1 MAGPR
6 RADPR
11 PLAREAETV
20 PLTAGP
26 SRAAP
31 PRVPAAE
38 PVGSVSINSDRG
50 EETTIGSEHRN
61 RLIHGFF
68 ARPRRGVPDVQGR
81 RAHRCSR
88 VPSMRRTVRNG
99 IADRAT
105 ASPSTASAEDSANDD
120 DEVKERTGFREKFL
134 FYIGIFL
141 ILLGGPGIALGSWL
155 HDMLRI
161 SVGEFT
167 AFDAFGPWNRL
178 VTAIGLIVLIVGIVC
193 LILSLRFSR
202 PSDVEKDLN
211 ALRQS

>member
-1 MAGPR
+1 MVSSQG
-6 RADPR
+6 
-11 PLAREAETV
+11 LVAECPTCKAVV
-20 PLTAGP
+20 PID
-26 SRAAP
+26 AP
-31 PRVPAAE
+31 ECPQC
-38 PVGSVSINSDRG
+38 G
-50 EETTIGSEHRN
+50 ELFETESPTG
-61 RLIHGFF
+61 
-68 ARPRRGVPDVQGR
+68 
-81 RAHRCSR
+81 
-88 VPSMRRTVRNG
+88 
-99 IADRAT
+99 AT